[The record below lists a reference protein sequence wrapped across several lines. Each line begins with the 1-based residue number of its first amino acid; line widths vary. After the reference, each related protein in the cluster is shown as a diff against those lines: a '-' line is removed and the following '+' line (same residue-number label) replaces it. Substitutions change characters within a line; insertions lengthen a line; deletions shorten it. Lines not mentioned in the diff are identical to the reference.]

1 MPPTAEVQ
9 ARVRPL
15 ASSVRVAVVGEAL
28 FEDRRLERTLQVAR
42 LAGALLVFALGPLF
56 PSLAPAH
63 VLILGSAL
71 LAWTLINTR
80 LVEGARTAA
89 GYERVARFSFFV
101 DTAVVVYAIWVF
113 AADPQWTSWAVG
125 VLIIIGSAFRF
136 GRLGA
141 VASTTIITIA
151 YVVIVGW
158 RNAAYGY
165 DIQLQ
170 RVAFAVS
177 LYLMTALIMSGA
189 IRELLELRKQR
200 EYQLFHDLLTGLPNR
215 ALLIERLQ
223 QQLVRQPRTGE
234 SVAVLVMDLTD
245 FKAVNDSLG
254 HDVGDN
260 LLRQVGP
267 RLMAN
272 LRAADTVARLGG
284 DEFAILLPGT
294 DETGAARVGQKMLA
308 ALEQAFPLDGEMLD
322 IGASVGIA
330 VAPAHATQAEQLLSR
345 ADVAMYTAKGS
356 LAGLAV
362 FSAEQERDGA
372 GRLALMSDL
381 RRAVDEGEL
390 VLYYQ
395 PQIDLRTGA
404 ISSVE
409 ALVRWMHPKRGL
421 VGPDEFIPLAE
432 RTGLIK
438 RLTRTVLTEAIRQAR
453 AWELAGLRVPIA
465 VNLSMRNVHDPQLPQ
480 TIAQLLQRWDARP
493 DLLRLEITETV
504 LAADPERALQTMD
517 SLRAMGVHIALDDF
531 GIGYSSLAYLNRL
544 PLDQIKIDRSFVIGM
559 VNDEASATIVRAT
572 VELGHGLGYAVVA
585 EGVENTETRQRL
597 TALGCDAIQGFLI
610 SRPMP
615 ADQAAE
621 WIGRA
626 TVGTA
631 TPRPTEPVAG

>member
-1 MPPTAEVQ
+1 MEN
-9 ARVRPL
+9 
-15 ASSVRVAVVGEAL
+15 AL

-56 PSLAPAH
+56 PSLAPGH
-63 VLILGSAL
+63 VLILGAGL
-71 LAWTLINTR
+71 FAWTLINTR
-80 LVEGARTAA
+80 LVEGARTSAA
-89 GYERVARFSFFV
+89 YERVARFSFVV
-101 DTAVVVYAIWVF
+101 DTSVVVYAIWVF
-113 AADPQWTSWAVG
+113 AADPQWVAWVVG
-125 VLIIIGSAFRF
+125 VLIIIGSSFRF

-141 VASTTIITIA
+141 LSSAIILTVAYLA
-151 YVVIVGW
+151 IVGW
-158 RNAAYGY
+158 RQQTYGY
-165 DIQLQ
+165 NIELP

-200 EYQLFHDLLTGLPNR
+200 EYQIFHDLLTGLPNR

-223 QQLVRQPRTGE
+223 QQLLRQPRTGE
-234 SVAVLVMDLTD
+234 SVALVVMDLTD

-254 HDVGDN
+254 HDVGDD

-267 RLMAN
+267 RLTAS

-294 DETGAARVGQKMLA
+294 DETGAARVAQKMLA
-308 ALEQAFPLDGEMLD
+308 ALEQAFPLAGETLD
-322 IGASVGIA
+322 IGASVGVA
-330 VAPAHATQAEQLLSR
+330 VAPAHATQADQLLSR
-345 ADVAMYTAKGS
+345 ADVAMYAAKGS
-356 LAGLAV
+356 LTGLAV
-362 FSAEQERDGA
+362 FSAEHEREGA

-404 ISSVE
+404 IASVE

-453 AWELAGLRVPIA
+453 AWELAGLRVPVA
-465 VNLSMRNVHDPQLPQ
+465 VNLSMRNIHDPQLPQ

-493 DLLRLEITETV
+493 ELLRLEITETV
-504 LAADPERALQTMD
+504 LASDPQRALQTID
-517 SLRAMGVHIALDDF
+517 SLRGMGVHIALDDF

-544 PLDQIKIDRSFVIGM
+544 PLDDIKIDKSFVIGM
-559 VNDEASATIVRAT
+559 IDDESSATIVRAT
-572 VELGHGLGYAVVA
+572 VDLGHGLGYAVVA
-585 EGVENTETRQRL
+585 EGVENIETRQRL
-597 TALGCDAIQGFLI
+597 SALGCDAIQGFLI
-610 SRPMP
+610 ARPMP
-615 ADQAAE
+615 ADQTAE

-626 TVGTA
+626 GIA
-631 TPRPTEPVAG
+631 TIATIAD

>member
-1 MPPTAEVQ
+1 VEN
-9 ARVRPL
+9 
-15 ASSVRVAVVGEAL
+15 AL

-56 PSLAPAH
+56 PSLSPAH
-63 VLILGSAL
+63 VLVLGTAL

-80 LVEGARTAA
+80 LVEGSRTAA
-89 GYERVARFSFFV
+89 AYDRVARFSFVV
-101 DTAVVVYAIWVF
+101 DVSVVIYAIWVF
-113 AADPQWTSWAVG
+113 AADPQWIAWVVG

-141 VASTTIITIA
+141 LTSTIILTVA
-151 YVVIVGW
+151 YLVIVGW
-158 RNAAYGY
+158 RQATYGY
-165 DIQLQ
+165 NIEIQ

-189 IRELLELRKQR
+189 IRELLELRRQR

-215 ALLIERLQ
+215 SLLLERLQ
-223 QQLVRQPRTGE
+223 QQLLRQPRTGE
-234 SVAVLVMDLTD
+234 SVALLVMDLTD

-254 HDVGDN
+254 HAVGDD

-267 RLMAN
+267 RLAAS

-294 DETGAARVGQKMLA
+294 DETGAARVAQKMLA

-322 IGASVGIA
+322 IGASVGVA
-330 VAPAHATQAEQLLSR
+330 VAPVHATHAEQLLSR
-345 ADVAMYTAKGS
+345 ADVAMYAAKGS

-362 FSAEQERDGA
+362 FSSEHERDGA

-404 ISSVE
+404 ITSVE

-453 AWELAGLRVPIA
+453 AWELAGLRVPVA
-465 VNLSMRNVHDPQLPQ
+465 VNLSMRNIHDPQLPQ

-493 DLLRLEITETV
+493 ELLRLEMTETV
-504 LAADPERALQTMD
+504 LAADPERALQTME

-544 PLDQIKIDRSFVIGM
+544 PLDEIKIDRSFVLGM
-559 VNDEASATIVRAT
+559 LDDESSATIVRAT
-572 VELGHGLGYAVVA
+572 VELGHGLGYGVVA
-585 EGVENTETRQRL
+585 EGVENAETRQRL
-597 TALGCDAIQGFLI
+597 SALGCDFIQGYLVAK
-610 SRPMP
+610 PMP
-615 ADQAAE
+615 ADQTAE

-626 TVGTA
+626 TVPSLRTQPIVA
-631 TPRPTEPVAG
+631 TPAD

>member
-1 MPPTAEVQ
+1 MED
-9 ARVRPL
+9 
-15 ASSVRVAVVGEAL
+15 AL

-56 PSLAPAH
+56 PSLAPGH
-63 VLILGSAL
+63 VLVLGAAL
-71 LAWTLINTR
+71 LGWTLINTR
-80 LVEGARTAA
+80 LVESARTTA
-89 GYERVARFSFFV
+89 GYDRVARFSFVV
-101 DTAVVVYAIWVF
+101 DTSVVIYAIWVF
-113 AADPQWTSWAVG
+113 AADPQWIAWVVG

-141 VASTTIITIA
+141 LTSASILTVAFL
-151 YVVIVGW
+151 VIVGW
-158 RNAAYGY
+158 RHATYGY
-165 DIQLQ
+165 NVEIQ
-170 RVAFAVS
+170 RVALGVS

-215 ALLIERLQ
+215 ALLIERLH
-223 QQLVRQPRTGE
+223 QQLLRQPRTGE

-254 HDVGDN
+254 HDVGDD

-267 RLMAN
+267 RLAAS
-272 LRAADTVARLGG
+272 LRTADTVARLSG

-294 DETGAARVGQKMLA
+294 DETGAARVAQKMLA

-322 IGASVGIA
+322 IGASVGVA

-345 ADVAMYTAKGS
+345 ADVAMYVAKGS

-362 FSAEQERDGA
+362 FSSEHERDGA

-390 VLYYQ
+390 ILYYQ

-493 DLLRLEITETV
+493 ELLRLEITETV

-559 VNDEASATIVRAT
+559 TSDESNATIVRAT

-585 EGVENTETRQRL
+585 EGVENAETRERL
-597 TALGCDAIQGFLI
+597 AALGCDGIQGFLI
-610 SRPMP
+610 ARPMP
-615 ADQAAE
+615 ADQTAE

-626 TVGTA
+626 LMPSLGA
-631 TPRPTEPVAG
+631 RPAVAVLAD

>member
-1 MPPTAEVQ
+1 MED
-9 ARVRPL
+9 
-15 ASSVRVAVVGEAL
+15 AL

-56 PSLAPAH
+56 PSLAPGH
-63 VLILGSAL
+63 VLALGAGL

-80 LVEGARTAA
+80 LVEGARTASA
-89 GYERVARFSFFV
+89 YERVARFSFIV
-101 DTAVVVYAIWVF
+101 DASVVVYAIWVF
-113 AADPQWTSWAVG
+113 AADPQWIAWVVG
-125 VLIIIGSAFRF
+125 VLIIIGSSFRF

-141 VASTTIITIA
+141 LTSTVILTVA
-151 YVVIVGW
+151 YLVIVGW
-158 RNAAYGY
+158 RLQTYGY
-165 DIQLQ
+165 NIELQ

-223 QQLVRQPRTGE
+223 QQLLRQPRTGE
-234 SVAVLVMDLTD
+234 SVALLVMDLTD

-254 HDVGDN
+254 HNVGDE

-267 RLMAN
+267 RLAAS
-272 LRAADTVARLGG
+272 LRTADTVARLGG

-294 DETGAARVGQKMLA
+294 DETGAARVAQKMLA
-308 ALEQAFPLDGEMLD
+308 ALEQAFPLEGETLD
-322 IGASVGIA
+322 IGASVGVA
-330 VAPAHATQAEQLLSR
+330 VAPAHATLADQLLSR

-356 LAGLAV
+356 LTGVSV
-362 FSAEQERDGA
+362 FSAEHEKDGA

-390 VLYYQ
+390 MLYYQ

-404 ISSVE
+404 MTSVE

-421 VGPDEFIPLAE
+421 IGPDEFIPLAE

-438 RLTRTVLTEAIRQAR
+438 RLTRSVLTEAIRQAR

-465 VNLSMRNVHDPQLPQ
+465 VNLSMRNIHDPQLPQ

-493 DLLRLEITETV
+493 ELLRLEMTETV
-504 LAADPERALQTMD
+504 LAADPQRALQTMD

-544 PLDQIKIDRSFVIGM
+544 PLDEIKIDRSFVIGM
-559 VNDEASATIVRAT
+559 IDSESSATIVRAT
-572 VELGHGLGYAVVA
+572 VDLGHGLGYGVVA
-585 EGVENTETRQRL
+585 EGVENAETRQRL
-597 TALGCDAIQGFLI
+597 SALGCDAIQGFLVA
-610 SRPMP
+610 RPMP
-615 ADQAAE
+615 ADQTAE
-621 WIGRA
+621 WIGKAGLPTVA
-626 TVGTA
+626 TIA
-631 TPRPTEPVAG
+631 D

>member
-1 MPPTAEVQ
+1 MED
-9 ARVRPL
+9 
-15 ASSVRVAVVGEAL
+15 AL

-56 PSLAPAH
+56 PSLAPGH
-63 VLILGSAL
+63 VLVLGAVL

-80 LVEGARTAA
+80 LVEGTRTPA
-89 GYERVARFSFFV
+89 GYERVARFSFVV
-101 DTAVVVYAIWVF
+101 DTSVVIYAIWVF
-113 AADPQWTSWAVG
+113 AADPQWIAWVVG

-141 VASTTIITIA
+141 LSSATIMTVAFL
-151 YVVIVGW
+151 VIVGW
-158 RNAAYGY
+158 RQATYGY
-165 DIQLQ
+165 NIELQ

-215 ALLIERLQ
+215 ALLLERLQ
-223 QQLVRQPRTGE
+223 QQLLRQRRTGE
-234 SVAVLVMDLTD
+234 SVALLVMDLTD

-254 HDVGDN
+254 HAVGDD

-267 RLMAN
+267 RLAAS
-272 LRAADTVARLGG
+272 LRTADTVARLGG
-284 DEFAILLPGT
+284 DEFAVLLPGT
-294 DETGAARVGQKMLA
+294 DETGAARVAQKMLA
-308 ALEQAFPLDGEMLD
+308 ALEQAFPLEGETLD
-322 IGASVGIA
+322 IGASIGVA
-330 VAPAHATQAEQLLSR
+330 VAPVHATHAEQLLSR
-345 ADVAMYTAKGS
+345 ADVAMYAAKGS

-362 FSAEQERDGA
+362 FSSEYERDGA

-404 ISSVE
+404 ITSVE

-465 VNLSMRNVHDPQLPQ
+465 VNLSMRNIHDPQLPQ

-493 DLLRLEITETV
+493 DLLRLEMTETV
-504 LAADPERALQTMD
+504 LAADPERALQTME

-559 VNDEASATIVRAT
+559 VDDESSATIVRAT

-585 EGVENTETRQRL
+585 EGVENAETRQRL

-610 SRPMP
+610 ARPMP
-615 ADQAAE
+615 ADQTAE

-626 TVGTA
+626 TVMPLA
-631 TPRPTEPVAG
+631 AVPTVPTVTRVASVAD

>member
-1 MPPTAEVQ
+1 M
-9 ARVRPL
+9 
-15 ASSVRVAVVGEAL
+15 VAVENAL

-63 VLILGSAL
+63 VLVLGAAL

-89 GYERVARFSFFV
+89 GYERVARFSFVV
-101 DTAVVVYAIWVF
+101 DTSVVIYAIWVF
-113 AADPQWTSWAVG
+113 AADPQWTAWAVG

-141 VASTTIITIA
+141 LASMTTITLA
-151 YVVIVGW
+151 YLVIVGW
-158 RNAAYGY
+158 RQQTYGY
-165 DIQLQ
+165 NIELQ

-177 LYLMTALIMSGA
+177 LYLLTALIMSGA

-200 EYQLFHDLLTGLPNR
+200 EHQLFHDLLTGLPNR

-223 QQLVRQPRTGE
+223 QQLLRQPRTGE

-254 HDVGDN
+254 HAVGDD
-260 LLRQVGP
+260 LLKQIGP
-267 RLMAN
+267 RLAAS
-272 LRAADTVARLGG
+272 LRTADTIARLGG

-294 DETGAARVGQKMLA
+294 DETGAARVAQKMLA
-308 ALEQAFPLDGEMLD
+308 ALEQSFPLEGEALD
-322 IGASVGIA
+322 IGASVGVA
-330 VAPAHATQAEQLLSR
+330 VAPGHATQAEQLLSR
-345 ADVAMYTAKGS
+345 ADVAMYAAKGS

-362 FSAEQERDGA
+362 FSAEHERDGA

-395 PQIDLRTGA
+395 PQIDLRTGG
-404 ISSVE
+404 ITSVE

-465 VNLSMRNVHDPQLPQ
+465 VNLSMRNIHDPQLPQ

-493 DLLRLEITETV
+493 DLLRLEMTETV

-544 PLDQIKIDRSFVIGM
+544 PLDEIKIDRSFVIGM
-559 VNDEASATIVRAT
+559 IDDESSATIVRAT

-585 EGVENTETRQRL
+585 EGVENAETRQRL
-597 TALGCDAIQGFLI
+597 TALGCDAIQGFLVA
-610 SRPMP
+610 RPMP
-615 ADQAAE
+615 ADQTAE

-626 TVGTA
+626 TVPA
-631 TPRPTEPVAG
+631 VVAAGD

>member
-1 MPPTAEVQ
+1 M
-9 ARVRPL
+9 
-15 ASSVRVAVVGEAL
+15 AVVEDAL

-63 VLILGSAL
+63 VLVLGAAL

-80 LVEGARTAA
+80 LVEGARTPAA
-89 GYERVARFSFFV
+89 YERIARFSFVV
-101 DTAVVVYAIWVF
+101 DTSVVVYAMLVF
-113 AADPQWTSWAVG
+113 AADPQWIAWVVG
-125 VLIIIGSAFRF
+125 VLIIIGSSFRF

-141 VASTTIITIA
+141 LTST
-151 YVVIVGW
+151 VVITLAYLGIVGY
-158 RNAAYGY
+158 RQATYGY
-165 DIQLQ
+165 NIELQ

-177 LYLMTALIMSGA
+177 MYLLTALLMSGA

-200 EYQLFHDLLTGLPNR
+200 EYQLFHDILTGLPNR

-223 QQLVRQPRTGE
+223 QQLLRQPRTGE
-234 SVAVLVMDLTD
+234 SVALLVMDLTD

-254 HDVGDN
+254 HDVGDA

-267 RLMAN
+267 RLAAS
-272 LRAADTVARLGG
+272 LRAGDTVARLGG

-294 DETGAARVGQKMLA
+294 DETGAARVAQKLLA
-308 ALEQAFPLDGEMLD
+308 ALEQAFPLEGETLD
-322 IGASVGIA
+322 VGASIGVA
-330 VAPAHATQAEQLLSR
+330 VAPAHASQAEQLLSR
-345 ADVAMYTAKGS
+345 ADVAMYAAKGALS
-356 LAGLAV
+356 GLAV
-362 FSAEQERDGA
+362 FSAEHERDSSS
-372 GRLALMSDL
+372 RLALMSDL

-395 PQIDLRTGA
+395 PQVDLRTGA
-404 ISSVE
+404 VSSVE

-453 AWELAGLRVPIA
+453 AWELAGLRIPIA
-465 VNLSMRNVHDPQLPQ
+465 VNLSMRNIHDPQLPQ

-493 DLLRLEITETV
+493 DLLRLEMTETV

-544 PLDQIKIDRSFVIGM
+544 PLDEIKIDRSFVIGM
-559 VNDEASATIVRAT
+559 IDDESSATIVRAT

-585 EGVENTETRQRL
+585 EGVENAETRQRL
-597 TALGCDAIQGFLI
+597 SALGCDAIQGYLI
-610 SRPMP
+610 ARPMP
-615 ADQAAE
+615 ADQTAE

-626 TVGTA
+626 TVA
-631 TPRPTEPVAG
+631 TIPTPAG

>member
-1 MPPTAEVQ
+1 
-9 ARVRPL
+9 
-15 ASSVRVAVVGEAL
+15 VADAL

-56 PSLAPAH
+56 PSLAPGH
-63 VLILGSAL
+63 VLALGAGL

-80 LVEGARTAA
+80 LVEGARTAS
-89 GYERVARFSFFV
+89 GYERVARFSFIV
-101 DTAVVVYAIWVF
+101 DASVVVYAIWVF
-113 AADPQWTSWAVG
+113 AADPQWIAWSVG
-125 VLIIIGSAFRF
+125 VLIIIGSSFRF

-141 VASTTIITIA
+141 LASTVILTVA
-151 YVVIVGW
+151 YLVIVGW
-158 RNAAYGY
+158 RLQTYGY
-165 DIQLQ
+165 NIELQ

-189 IRELLELRKQR
+189 IRELLELRRQR

-223 QQLVRQPRTGE
+223 QQLLRQPRTGE
-234 SVAVLVMDLTD
+234 SVALLVMDLTD

-254 HDVGDN
+254 HNVGDE

-267 RLMAN
+267 RLAAS
-272 LRAADTVARLGG
+272 LRTADTVARLGG

-294 DETGAARVGQKMLA
+294 DETGAARVAQKMLA
-308 ALEQAFPLDGEMLD
+308 ALEQAFPLEGETLD
-322 IGASVGIA
+322 IGASVGVA
-330 VAPAHATQAEQLLSR
+330 VAPAHATQADQLLSR

-356 LAGLAV
+356 LTGLSV
-362 FSAEQERDGA
+362 FSAEHEKDGA

-390 VLYYQ
+390 MLYYQ

-404 ISSVE
+404 MTSVE

-438 RLTRTVLTEAIRQAR
+438 RLTRSVLTEAIRQAR

-465 VNLSMRNVHDPQLPQ
+465 VNLSMRNIHDPQLPQ

-493 DLLRLEITETV
+493 DLLRLEMTETV
-504 LAADPERALQTMD
+504 LAADPQRALQTMD

-544 PLDQIKIDRSFVIGM
+544 PLDEIKIDRSFVIGM
-559 VNDEASATIVRAT
+559 IDDESSATIVRAT
-572 VELGHGLGYAVVA
+572 VDLGHGLGYGVVA
-585 EGVENTETRQRL
+585 EGVENAETRQRL
-597 TALGCDAIQGFLI
+597 SALGCDAIQGFLVA
-610 SRPMP
+610 RPMP
-615 ADQAAE
+615 ADQTAE
-621 WIGRA
+621 WIGKAGLPTVA
-626 TVGTA
+626 TIA
-631 TPRPTEPVAG
+631 D

>member
-1 MPPTAEVQ
+1 VED
-9 ARVRPL
+9 
-15 ASSVRVAVVGEAL
+15 AL

-56 PSLAPAH
+56 PSLAPGH
-63 VLILGSAL
+63 VLALGAGL

-80 LVEGARTAA
+80 LVEGARTASA
-89 GYERVARFSFFV
+89 YERVARFSFIV
-101 DTAVVVYAIWVF
+101 DASVVVYAIWVF
-113 AADPQWTSWAVG
+113 AADPQWIAWSVG
-125 VLIIIGSAFRF
+125 VLIIIGSSFRF

-141 VASTTIITIA
+141 LASTVILTVA
-151 YVVIVGW
+151 YLVIVGW
-158 RNAAYGY
+158 RLQTYGY
-165 DIQLQ
+165 NIELQ

-215 ALLIERLQ
+215 ALLLERLQ

-234 SVAVLVMDLTD
+234 SVALLVMDLTD

-254 HDVGDN
+254 HNVGDE

-267 RLMAN
+267 RLAAS
-272 LRAADTVARLGG
+272 LRSADTVARLGG

-294 DETGAARVGQKMLA
+294 DETGAARVAQKMLS
-308 ALEQAFPLDGEMLD
+308 ALEQAFPLEGENLD
-322 IGASVGIA
+322 IGASVGVA
-330 VAPAHATQAEQLLSR
+330 VAPAHATQADQLLSR

-356 LAGLAV
+356 LTGLSV
-362 FSAEQERDGA
+362 FSAEHEKEGA

-404 ISSVE
+404 MTSVE

-438 RLTRTVLTEAIRQAR
+438 RLTRSVLTEAIRQAR

-465 VNLSMRNVHDPQLPQ
+465 VNLSMRNIHDPQLPQ

-493 DLLRLEITETV
+493 ELLRLEMTETV
-504 LAADPERALQTMD
+504 LAADPQRALQTMD

-544 PLDQIKIDRSFVIGM
+544 PLDEIKIDRSFVIGM
-559 VNDEASATIVRAT
+559 IDNESSATIVRAT
-572 VELGHGLGYAVVA
+572 VDLGHGLGYGVVA
-585 EGVENTETRQRL
+585 EGVENAETRQRL
-597 TALGCDAIQGFLI
+597 SALGCDAIQGFLVA
-610 SRPMP
+610 RPMP
-615 ADQAAE
+615 ADQTAE
-621 WIGRA
+621 WIGKAGLPTVA
-626 TVGTA
+626 TIA
-631 TPRPTEPVAG
+631 D

>member
-1 MPPTAEVQ
+1 MP
-9 ARVRPL
+9 
-15 ASSVRVAVVGEAL
+15 VVEDAL

-56 PSLAPAH
+56 PSIAPAH
-63 VLILGSAL
+63 VLILGAVL

-80 LVEGARTAA
+80 LMEGARTATA
-89 GYERVARFSFFV
+89 YDRIARVSFVV
-101 DTAVVVYAIWVF
+101 DCAIVVYAIWVF
-113 AADPQWTSWAVG
+113 AADPQWSAWVVG
-125 VLIIIGSAFRF
+125 VLIIIGSSFRF

-141 VASTTIITIA
+141 LTSTAVLTVSYLVIA
-151 YVVIVGW
+151 AW
-158 RNAAYGY
+158 RQMTYGY
-165 DIQLQ
+165 EIQAE
-170 RVAFAVS
+170 RIAFALS
-177 LYLMTALIMSGA
+177 IYLLSALLMSGA

-223 QQLVRQPRTGE
+223 QQLLRIPRTGE
-234 SVAVLVMDLTD
+234 SVALLVMDLTD

-254 HDVGDN
+254 HDVGDQ

-267 RLMAN
+267 RLAAN
-272 LRAADTVARLGG
+272 LRAADTIARLGG
-284 DEFAILLPGT
+284 DEFAVLLPGT
-294 DETGAARVGQKMLA
+294 DETGASRVAQKLLA
-308 ALEQAFPLDGEMLD
+308 GLEQAFPLEGEQLD

-330 VAPAHATQAEQLLSR
+330 VAPAHAQQADQLLSR
-345 ADVAMYTAKGS
+345 ADVAMYAAKGS
-356 LAGLAV
+356 LNGLAV

-372 GRLALMSDL
+372 GRLALMADL

-395 PQIDLRTGA
+395 PQLDLRTGA
-404 ISSVE
+404 VASVE

-453 AWELAGLRVPIA
+453 AWELAGLRMPIA
-465 VNLSMRNVHDPQLPQ
+465 VNLSMRNIHDPQLPQ

-493 DLLRLEITETV
+493 DLLRLEMTETV
-504 LAADPERALQTMD
+504 LAADPNRALQTMD

-544 PLDQIKIDRSFVIGM
+544 PLDEIKIDRSFVIGM
-559 VNDEASATIVRAT
+559 MDDESAATIVRAT

-585 EGVENTETRQRL
+585 EGVENAETRQKL
-597 TALGCDAIQGFLI
+597 TALGCDGIQGFLVA
-610 SRPMP
+610 RPMP
-615 ADQAAE
+615 ADQTAE

-626 TVGTA
+626 IVPPVPTA
-631 TPRPTEPVAG
+631 PNLPTVAG

>member
-1 MPPTAEVQ
+1 MED
-9 ARVRPL
+9 
-15 ASSVRVAVVGEAL
+15 AL

-56 PSLAPAH
+56 PSLAPSH
-63 VLILGSAL
+63 VLALGAGL
-71 LAWTLINTR
+71 LAWTLVNTR
-80 LVEGARTAA
+80 LVEAARTAA
-89 GYERVARFSFFV
+89 GYERVARFSFVV
-101 DTAVVVYAIWVF
+101 DSSVVVYAIWVF
-113 AADPQWTSWAVG
+113 AADPQWIAWVVG

-141 VASTTIITIA
+141 LASTVILTVA
-151 YVVIVGW
+151 YLVIVGW
-158 RNAAYGY
+158 RLQTYGY
-165 DIQLQ
+165 NIELQ

-223 QQLVRQPRTGE
+223 QQLLRQPRTGE
-234 SVAVLVMDLTD
+234 SVALLVMDLTD

-254 HDVGDN
+254 HNVGDE

-267 RLMAN
+267 RLTAS
-272 LRAADTVARLGG
+272 LRTADTVARLGG

-294 DETGAARVGQKMLA
+294 DETGAARVAQKMLA
-308 ALEQAFPLDGEMLD
+308 ALEQAFPLEGETLD
-322 IGASVGIA
+322 IGASVGVA
-330 VAPAHATQAEQLLSR
+330 VAPAHATQADQLLSR
-345 ADVAMYTAKGS
+345 ADVAMYSAKGS
-356 LAGLAV
+356 LTGLSV
-362 FSAEQERDGA
+362 FSAEHEKDGA

-390 VLYYQ
+390 MLYYQ

-404 ISSVE
+404 MTSVE

-465 VNLSMRNVHDPQLPQ
+465 VNLSMRNIHDPQLPQ

-493 DLLRLEITETV
+493 DLLRLEMTETV
-504 LAADPERALQTMD
+504 LAADPQRALQTMD

-544 PLDQIKIDRSFVIGM
+544 PLDEIKIDRSFVIGM
-559 VNDEASATIVRAT
+559 IDDQSSATIVRAT
-572 VELGHGLGYAVVA
+572 VELGHGLGYGVVA
-585 EGVENTETRQRL
+585 EGVENAETRQRL
-597 TALGCDAIQGFLI
+597 SALGCDAIQGFLVA
-610 SRPMP
+610 RPMP
-615 ADQAAE
+615 ADQTAE
-621 WIGRA
+621 WIGKAGLPTVA
-626 TVGTA
+626 TIA
-631 TPRPTEPVAG
+631 N

>member
-1 MPPTAEVQ
+1 VAAAEN
-9 ARVRPL
+9 
-15 ASSVRVAVVGEAL
+15 AL

-63 VLILGSAL
+63 VLVLGAVL

-80 LVEGARTAA
+80 LIEGARTAA
-89 GYERVARFSFFV
+89 AYDRVARVSFV
-101 DTAVVVYAIWVF
+101 IDTSVVIYAIWVF
-113 AADPQWTSWAVG
+113 AADPQWIAWVVG

-141 VASTTIITIA
+141 LTTTAILTVA
-151 YVVIVGW
+151 YLVIVGW
-158 RNAAYGY
+158 RQQTYGY
-165 DIQLQ
+165 NIELQ

-177 LYLMTALIMSGA
+177 LYLLTALIMSGA

-223 QQLVRQPRTGE
+223 QQLLRQTRTGE

-254 HDVGDN
+254 HAVGDE
-260 LLRQVGP
+260 LLKQVGP
-267 RLMAN
+267 RLSAS
-272 LRAADTVARLGG
+272 LRAADTIARLGG

-294 DETGAARVGQKMLA
+294 DETGAARVAQKMLA
-308 ALEQAFPLDGEMLD
+308 ALEQAFPLEGETLD
-322 IGASVGIA
+322 IGASVGVA

-345 ADVAMYTAKGS
+345 ADVAMYAAKGS
-356 LAGLAV
+356 LSGLAV
-362 FSAEQERDGA
+362 FSAEHERDGA

-395 PQIDLRTGA
+395 PQIDLRTGG
-404 ISSVE
+404 ITSVE

-465 VNLSMRNVHDPQLPQ
+465 VNLSMRNIHDPQLPQ

-493 DLLRLEITETV
+493 DLLRLEMTETV

-544 PLDQIKIDRSFVIGM
+544 PLDEIKIDRSFVIGM
-559 VNDEASATIVRAT
+559 MDDESSATIVRAT

-585 EGVENTETRQRL
+585 EGVENAETRQRL

-610 SRPMP
+610 ARPMP
-615 ADQAAE
+615 ADQTAE

-626 TVGTA
+626 TV
-631 TPRPTEPVAG
+631 PTVVTVAD

>member
-1 MPPTAEVQ
+1 VED
-9 ARVRPL
+9 
-15 ASSVRVAVVGEAL
+15 AL

-63 VLILGSAL
+63 VLILGAVL

-89 GYERVARFSFFV
+89 GYERVARLSFIV
-101 DTAVVVYAIWVF
+101 DTSVVIYAIWVF
-113 AADPQWTSWAVG
+113 AADPQWTAWTVG

-141 VASTTIITIA
+141 LSSTVILSLA
-151 YVVIVGW
+151 YLVIVGW
-158 RNAAYGY
+158 RQQTYGY
-165 DIQLQ
+165 NIELQ
-170 RVAFAVS
+170 RLAFAVS
-177 LYLMTALIMSGA
+177 LYLLTGLIMSGA

-215 ALLIERLQ
+215 ALLIERLH
-223 QQLVRQPRTGE
+223 QQLLRQPRTGE
-234 SVAVLVMDLTD
+234 SVALLVMDLTD

-254 HDVGDN
+254 HDVGDD

-267 RLMAN
+267 RLTAS
-272 LRAADTVARLGG
+272 LRTADTVARLGG

-294 DETGAARVGQKMLA
+294 DETGAARVAQKMLA
-308 ALEQAFPLDGEMLD
+308 ALEQAFPLEGETLD
-322 IGASVGIA
+322 IGATVGIA
-330 VAPAHATQAEQLLSR
+330 VAPAHGAQAEQLLSR
-345 ADVAMYTAKGS
+345 ADVAMYAAKGS

-362 FSAEQERDGA
+362 FSAEHERDSS

-395 PQIDLRTGA
+395 PQLDLRTGTVT
-404 ISSVE
+404 SVE

-453 AWELAGLRVPIA
+453 AWELAGLRMPVA
-465 VNLSMRNVHDPQLPQ
+465 VNLSMRNIHDPQLPQ

-493 DLLRLEITETV
+493 ELLRLEMTETV
-504 LAADPERALQTMD
+504 LAADPQRALQTMD

-544 PLDQIKIDRSFVIGM
+544 PLDEIKIDRSFVLGM
-559 VNDEASATIVRAT
+559 IDDESSATIVRAT

-585 EGVENTETRQRL
+585 EGVENAETRQRL
-597 TALGCDAIQGFLI
+597 SALGCDAIQGFLVA
-610 SRPMP
+610 RPMP
-615 ADQAAE
+615 ADQTAE
-621 WIGRA
+621 WIGRSVV
-626 TVGTA
+626 TTI
-631 TPRPTEPVAG
+631 AG

>member
-1 MPPTAEVQ
+1 M
-9 ARVRPL
+9 
-15 ASSVRVAVVGEAL
+15 GDAL

-63 VLILGSAL
+63 VLVLGTAL
-71 LAWTLINTR
+71 LAWTLINAR

-89 GYERVARFSFFV
+89 RYERVARYSFVV
-101 DTAVVVYAIWVF
+101 DTSVVIYAIWVF
-113 AADPQWTSWAVG
+113 AADPQWTAWAVG

-136 GRLGA
+136 GRIGA
-141 VASTTIITIA
+141 LASTVSITAA
-151 YVVIVGW
+151 YLVIVGW
-158 RNAAYGY
+158 RQVTYGY

-170 RVAFAVS
+170 RVAFVVS
-177 LYLMTALIMSGA
+177 LYLLTALIMSGA

-254 HDVGDN
+254 HDVGDD

-267 RLMAN
+267 RLAAS

-294 DETGAARVGQKMLA
+294 DVTGASRVAQKMLA
-308 ALEQAFPLDGEMLD
+308 ALEQAFPLDGETLD
-322 IGASVGIA
+322 IGATVGIA

-345 ADVAMYTAKGS
+345 ADVAMYAAKGS

-362 FSAEQERDGA
+362 FSAEHERDGA

-453 AWELAGLRVPIA
+453 AWELAGLRVPVA

-559 VNDEASATIVRAT
+559 VDDEASATIVRAT

-585 EGVENTETRQRL
+585 EGVENAETRQRL
-597 TALGCDAIQGFLI
+597 AALGCDAIQGFLI
-610 SRPMP
+610 ARPMP
-615 ADQAAE
+615 ADQTAE
-621 WIGRA
+621 WIGRTGLAGSRPVA
-626 TVGTA
+626 TVA
-631 TPRPTEPVAG
+631 Q

>member
-1 MPPTAEVQ
+1 
-9 ARVRPL
+9 
-15 ASSVRVAVVGEAL
+15 VAVVEDAL

-63 VLILGSAL
+63 VLILGAAL

-80 LVEGARTAA
+80 LVEGARTAV
-89 GYERVARFSFFV
+89 GYQRVARVSFVV
-101 DTAVVVYAIWVF
+101 DTSVVIYAIWVF
-113 AADPQWTSWAVG
+113 AADPQWSAWVVG

-141 VASTTIITIA
+141 VTSTVILIVA
-151 YVVIVGW
+151 YLVIVGW
-158 RNAAYGY
+158 RQATYGY
-165 DIQLQ
+165 DIELQ

-177 LYLMTALIMSGA
+177 IYLMTALLMSGA

-223 QQLVRQPRTGE
+223 QQLLRQPRTGE
-234 SVAVLVMDLTD
+234 SVALLVMDLTD

-254 HDVGDN
+254 HAVGDD
-260 LLRQVGP
+260 LLKQIGP
-267 RLMAN
+267 RLAAS

-284 DEFAILLPGT
+284 DEFAVLLPGT
-294 DETGAARVGQKMLA
+294 DETGAARVAQKMLA
-308 ALEQAFPLDGEMLD
+308 ALEQSFPLEGEALD
-322 IGASVGIA
+322 IGASVGVA

-345 ADVAMYTAKGS
+345 ADVAMYAAKGS

-362 FSAEQERDGA
+362 FSAEHERDGA

-404 ISSVE
+404 LASVE

-453 AWELAGLRVPIA
+453 AWELAGLRVPVA
-465 VNLSMRNVHDPQLPQ
+465 VNLSMRNIHDPQLPQ

-493 DLLRLEITETV
+493 ELLRLEMTETV
-504 LAADPERALQTMD
+504 LAADPDRALQTMD

-544 PLDQIKIDRSFVIGM
+544 PLDEIKIDRSFVIGM
-559 VNDEASATIVRAT
+559 IDDEASATIVRAT

-585 EGVENTETRQRL
+585 EGVENAETRQRL
-597 TALGCDAIQGFLI
+597 TALGCDAIQGFFVA
-610 SRPMP
+610 RPMP
-615 ADQAAE
+615 ADQTAE

-626 TVGTA
+626 NVAAAG
-631 TPRPTEPVAG
+631 RPVATVIS

>member
-1 MPPTAEVQ
+1 M
-9 ARVRPL
+9 
-15 ASSVRVAVVGEAL
+15 
-28 FEDRRLERTLQVAR
+28 AR

-63 VLILGSAL
+63 VLVLGSGL

-80 LVEGARTAA
+80 LIEGARTAA
-89 GYERVARFSFFV
+89 GYERVARFSFLV
-101 DTAVVVYAIWVF
+101 DASVVVYAIWIF
-113 AADPQWTSWAVG
+113 AADPQWNAWVVG

-141 VASTTIITIA
+141 VAATSIITVA
-151 YVVIVGW
+151 YLVIVGW
-158 RNAAYGY
+158 RQATYGY

-170 RVAFAVS
+170 RVAFSVS
-177 LYLMTALIMSGA
+177 IYLLTALIMSGA

-223 QQLVRQPRTGE
+223 QLLLRQPRTGE
-234 SVAVLVMDLTD
+234 PVALLVMDLTD

-260 LLRQVGP
+260 LLKQVGP
-267 RLMAN
+267 RLTAS

-294 DETGAARVGQKMLA
+294 DETGAARVAQKMLA
-308 ALEQAFPLDGEMLD
+308 ALEQAFPLEGETLD
-322 IGASVGIA
+322 IGASVGVA

-345 ADVAMYTAKGS
+345 ADVAMYAAKGS

-362 FSAEQERDGA
+362 FSAEHERDGA
-372 GRLALMSDL
+372 GRLAMMSDL

-395 PQIDLRTGA
+395 PQLDLRSGA
-404 ISSVE
+404 ITSVE
-409 ALVRWMHPKRGL
+409 ALARWMHPKRGL
-421 VGPDEFIPLAE
+421 VGPSEFIPLAE

-453 AWELAGLRVPIA
+453 AWELAGLRMPVA
-465 VNLSMRNVHDPQLPQ
+465 VNLSMRNIHDPQLPQ

-493 DLLRLEITETV
+493 DLLRLEMTETV

-531 GIGYSSLAYLNRL
+531 GTGYSSLAYLNRL
-544 PLDQIKIDRSFVIGM
+544 PLDEIKIDRSFVVGM
-559 VNDEASATIVRAT
+559 VDDESSATIVRAT

-585 EGVENTETRQRL
+585 EGVENSETRQRL
-597 TALGCDAIQGFLI
+597 TALGCDAIQGFLVAH
-610 SRPMP
+610 PMP

-626 TVGTA
+626 VNAHVVTSA
-631 TPRPTEPVAG
+631 D

>member
-1 MPPTAEVQ
+1 
-9 ARVRPL
+9 
-15 ASSVRVAVVGEAL
+15 VAVVEDAL

-56 PSLAPAH
+56 PSLAPGH
-63 VLILGSAL
+63 VLALGAGL

-80 LVEGARTAA
+80 LVESARTASA
-89 GYERVARFSFFV
+89 YERVARFSFIV
-101 DTAVVVYAIWVF
+101 DASVVVYAIWVF
-113 AADPQWTSWAVG
+113 AADPQWIAWSVG
-125 VLIIIGSAFRF
+125 VLIIIGSSFRF

-141 VASTTIITIA
+141 LASTIILTVA
-151 YVVIVGW
+151 YLVIVGW
-158 RNAAYGY
+158 RLQTYGY
-165 DIQLQ
+165 NIELQ

-215 ALLIERLQ
+215 ALLLERLQ
-223 QQLVRQPRTGE
+223 QQLLRQPRTGE
-234 SVAVLVMDLTD
+234 SVALLVMDLTD

-254 HDVGDN
+254 HNVGDE

-267 RLMAN
+267 RLAAS
-272 LRAADTVARLGG
+272 LRTADTVARLGG

-294 DETGAARVGQKMLA
+294 DETGAARVAQKMLA
-308 ALEQAFPLDGEMLD
+308 ALEQAFPLEGENLD
-322 IGASVGIA
+322 VGASVGVA
-330 VAPAHATQAEQLLSR
+330 VAPVHATQADQLLSR

-356 LAGLAV
+356 LTGLSV
-362 FSAEQERDGA
+362 FSVEHEKEGA

-404 ISSVE
+404 MTSVE

-438 RLTRTVLTEAIRQAR
+438 RLTRSVLAEAIRQAR

-465 VNLSMRNVHDPQLPQ
+465 VNLSMRNIHDPQLPQ

-493 DLLRLEITETV
+493 ELLRLEMTETV
-504 LAADPERALQTMD
+504 LAADPQRALQTMD

-544 PLDQIKIDRSFVIGM
+544 PLDEIKIDRSFVIGM
-559 VNDEASATIVRAT
+559 IDNESSATIVRAT
-572 VELGHGLGYAVVA
+572 VDLGHGLGYAVVA
-585 EGVENTETRQRL
+585 EGVENAETRQRL
-597 TALGCDAIQGFLI
+597 SALGCDAIQGFLVA
-610 SRPMP
+610 RPMP
-615 ADQAAE
+615 ADQTAE
-621 WIGRA
+621 WIGKAGLPTLA
-626 TVGTA
+626 TIA
-631 TPRPTEPVAG
+631 D

>member
-1 MPPTAEVQ
+1 MED
-9 ARVRPL
+9 
-15 ASSVRVAVVGEAL
+15 AL

-63 VLILGSAL
+63 VLVLGTAL

-80 LVEGARTAA
+80 LVESSRTAVA
-89 GYERVARFSFFV
+89 YERVSRFSFAV
-101 DTAVVVYAIWVF
+101 DVSVVIYAIWVF
-113 AADPQWTSWAVG
+113 AADPQWVAWVVG

-141 VASTTIITIA
+141 LTSTIILTVA
-151 YVVIVGW
+151 YLVIVAW
-158 RNAAYGY
+158 RQATYGY
-165 DIQLQ
+165 NIEVQ

-223 QQLVRQPRTGE
+223 QQLLRQPRTAE
-234 SVAVLVMDLTD
+234 SVALLVMDLTD

-254 HDVGDN
+254 HAVGDD

-267 RLMAN
+267 RLAAS
-272 LRAADTVARLGG
+272 LRAADTIARLGG

-294 DETGAARVGQKMLA
+294 DETGAARVAQKVLA
-308 ALEQAFPLDGEMLD
+308 ALEQAFPLEGEMLD
-322 IGASVGIA
+322 IGASVGVA
-330 VAPAHATQAEQLLSR
+330 VAPVHATQAEQLLSR
-345 ADVAMYTAKGS
+345 ADVAMYAAKGS

-362 FSAEQERDGA
+362 FSSEHERDGA

-404 ISSVE
+404 ITSVE

-453 AWELAGLRVPIA
+453 AWELAGLRVPVA
-465 VNLSMRNVHDPQLPQ
+465 VNLSMRNIHDPQLPQ

-493 DLLRLEITETV
+493 ELLRLEMTETV
-504 LAADPERALQTMD
+504 LAADPERALQTME

-544 PLDQIKIDRSFVIGM
+544 PLDEIKIDRSFVLGM
-559 VNDEASATIVRAT
+559 LDDESSATIVRAT
-572 VELGHGLGYAVVA
+572 VDLGHGLGYGVVA
-585 EGVENTETRQRL
+585 EGVENAETRQRL
-597 TALGCDAIQGFLI
+597 SALGCDFIQGFFVA
-610 SRPMP
+610 RPMP
-615 ADQAAE
+615 ADQTAE

-626 TVGTA
+626 TVA
-631 TPRPTEPVAG
+631 TGAARGIVATHAD

>member
-1 MPPTAEVQ
+1 MED
-9 ARVRPL
+9 
-15 ASSVRVAVVGEAL
+15 AL

-56 PSLAPAH
+56 PSLAPGH
-63 VLILGSAL
+63 VLVLGTAL

-80 LVEGARTAA
+80 FVEGARTTA
-89 GYERVARFSFFV
+89 GYDRVARFSFVV
-101 DTAVVVYAIWVF
+101 DTSVVIYAIWVF
-113 AADPQWTSWAVG
+113 AADPQWIAWAVG

-141 VASTTIITIA
+141 LTSTIIITAA
-151 YVVIVGW
+151 YLAIVGW
-158 RNAAYGY
+158 RQATYGY
-165 DIQLQ
+165 VIELQ

-177 LYLMTALIMSGA
+177 LYLMTALIMAGA

-215 ALLIERLQ
+215 ALLVERLQ
-223 QQLVRQPRTGE
+223 QQLLRQPRTGE
-234 SVAVLVMDLTD
+234 SVALLVMDLTD

-254 HDVGDN
+254 HDVGDD

-267 RLMAN
+267 RLSAS
-272 LRAADTVARLGG
+272 LRTADTVARLGG

-294 DETGAARVGQKMLA
+294 DETGAARVAQKMLA
-308 ALEQAFPLDGEMLD
+308 ALEQAFPLDGETLD
-322 IGASVGIA
+322 IGASVGVA
-330 VAPAHATQAEQLLSR
+330 VAPVHATQAEQLLSR
-345 ADVAMYTAKGS
+345 ADVAMYAAKGS

-362 FSAEQERDGA
+362 FSSEHERDGA

-404 ISSVE
+404 LSSVE

-421 VGPDEFIPLAE
+421 VGPAEFIPLAE

-453 AWELAGLRVPIA
+453 AWELAGLRVPVA
-465 VNLSMRNVHDPQLPQ
+465 VNLSMRNVHDPQIPQ

-493 DLLRLEITETV
+493 ELLRLEITETV

-559 VNDEASATIVRAT
+559 TTDESSATIVRAT

-585 EGVENTETRQRL
+585 EGVENAETRERL

-610 SRPMP
+610 ARPMP
-615 ADQAAE
+615 ADQTAE

-626 TVGTA
+626 GASTLTSLTTVAAIGD
-631 TPRPTEPVAG
+631 

>member
-1 MPPTAEVQ
+1 VED
-9 ARVRPL
+9 
-15 ASSVRVAVVGEAL
+15 AL

-63 VLILGSAL
+63 VLVLGAGL
-71 LAWTLINTR
+71 LTWTLINTR

-89 GYERVARFSFFV
+89 GYERVARLSFVV
-101 DTAVVVYAIWVF
+101 DTAVVIYAIWVF
-113 AADPQWTSWAVG
+113 AADPQWIAWMVG
-125 VLIIIGSAFRF
+125 VLIIIGSSFRF

-141 VASTTIITIA
+141 LSSTVILTIA
-151 YVVIVGW
+151 YLVIVGW
-158 RNAAYGY
+158 RQQTYGY
-165 DIQLQ
+165 NIELQ

-177 LYLMTALIMSGA
+177 LYLLTALIMSGA

-223 QQLVRQPRTGE
+223 QQLLRQPRTGE
-234 SVAVLVMDLTD
+234 STALLVMDLTD

-254 HDVGDN
+254 HDVGDD

-267 RLMAN
+267 RLTAS
-272 LRAADTVARLGG
+272 LRTADTVARLGG

-294 DETGAARVGQKMLA
+294 DETGAARVAQKMLA
-308 ALEQAFPLDGEMLD
+308 ALEQAFPLEGETLD
-322 IGASVGIA
+322 IGASIGVA
-330 VAPAHATQAEQLLSR
+330 VAPAHGTQAEQLLSR
-345 ADVAMYTAKGS
+345 ADVAMYAAKGS

-362 FSAEQERDGA
+362 FSAEHERDSS

-395 PQIDLRTGA
+395 PQLDLRTGTVT
-404 ISSVE
+404 SVE

-453 AWELAGLRVPIA
+453 AWELAGLRMPVA
-465 VNLSMRNVHDPQLPQ
+465 VNLSMRNIHDPQLPQ

-493 DLLRLEITETV
+493 DLLRLEMTETV
-504 LAADPERALQTMD
+504 LAADPQRALQTMD

-544 PLDQIKIDRSFVIGM
+544 PLDEIKIDRSFVIGM
-559 VNDEASATIVRAT
+559 IDDESSATIVRAT

-585 EGVENTETRQRL
+585 EGVENAETRQRL
-597 TALGCDAIQGFLI
+597 SALGCDAIQGFLVA
-610 SRPMP
+610 RPMP
-615 ADQAAE
+615 ADQTAE

-626 TVGTA
+626 IVTTA
-631 TPRPTEPVAG
+631 AVPSVIVPTAAG

>member
-1 MPPTAEVQ
+1 
-9 ARVRPL
+9 
-15 ASSVRVAVVGEAL
+15 VAVVEDAL

-56 PSLAPAH
+56 PSLAPGH
-63 VLILGSAL
+63 VLALGAGL

-80 LVEGARTAA
+80 LVEGARTAS
-89 GYERVARFSFFV
+89 GYERVARFSFIV
-101 DTAVVVYAIWVF
+101 DTSVVVYAIWVF
-113 AADPQWTSWAVG
+113 AADPQWIAWVVG

-141 VASTTIITIA
+141 LITTVILIVAYLA
-151 YVVIVGW
+151 IVGW
-158 RNAAYGY
+158 RLQTYGY
-165 DIQLQ
+165 NIELQ

-215 ALLIERLQ
+215 ALLLERLQ
-223 QQLVRQPRTGE
+223 QQLLRQPRTGE
-234 SVAVLVMDLTD
+234 SVALLVMDLTD

-254 HDVGDN
+254 HNVGDE

-267 RLMAN
+267 RLTAS
-272 LRAADTVARLGG
+272 LRTADTVARLGG

-294 DETGAARVGQKMLA
+294 DETGAARVAQKMLA
-308 ALEQAFPLDGEMLD
+308 ALEQAFPLEGETLD
-322 IGASVGIA
+322 IGASVGVA
-330 VAPAHATQAEQLLSR
+330 VAPVHATQADQLLSR

-356 LAGLAV
+356 LTGLSV
-362 FSAEQERDGA
+362 FSAEHEKDGA

-390 VLYYQ
+390 ILYYQ

-404 ISSVE
+404 MTSVE

-438 RLTRTVLTEAIRQAR
+438 RLTRSVLTEAIRQAR

-465 VNLSMRNVHDPQLPQ
+465 VNLSMRNIHDPQLPQ

-493 DLLRLEITETV
+493 DLLRLEMTETV
-504 LAADPERALQTMD
+504 LAADPQRALQTMD

-544 PLDQIKIDRSFVIGM
+544 PLDEIKIDRSFVIGM
-559 VNDEASATIVRAT
+559 IDDESSATIVRAT
-572 VELGHGLGYAVVA
+572 VDLGHGLGYGVVA
-585 EGVENTETRQRL
+585 EGVENAETRQRL
-597 TALGCDAIQGFLI
+597 SALGCDAIQGFLVA
-610 SRPMP
+610 RPMP
-615 ADQAAE
+615 ADQTAE
-621 WIGRA
+621 WIGKAGLPTVA
-626 TVGTA
+626 TIA
-631 TPRPTEPVAG
+631 D

>member
-1 MPPTAEVQ
+1 VED
-9 ARVRPL
+9 
-15 ASSVRVAVVGEAL
+15 AL

-63 VLILGSAL
+63 VLVLGAAL

-80 LVEGARTAA
+80 LVEGARTPAA
-89 GYERVARFSFFV
+89 YERIARFSFVV
-101 DTAVVVYAIWVF
+101 DTSVVVYAMWVF
-113 AADPQWTSWAVG
+113 AADPQWIAWVVG
-125 VLIIIGSAFRF
+125 VLIIIGSSFRF

-141 VASTTIITIA
+141 LTSTVVITLA
-151 YVVIVGW
+151 YLVIVGY
-158 RNAAYGY
+158 RQATYGY
-165 DIQLQ
+165 NIELQ

-177 LYLMTALIMSGA
+177 MYLLTALLMSGA

-200 EYQLFHDLLTGLPNR
+200 EYQLFHDILTGLPNR

-223 QQLVRQPRTGE
+223 QQLLRQPRTGE
-234 SVAVLVMDLTD
+234 SVALLVMDLTD

-254 HDVGDN
+254 HDVGDA

-267 RLMAN
+267 RLAAS
-272 LRAADTVARLGG
+272 LRAGDTVARLGG

-294 DETGAARVGQKMLA
+294 DETGAARVAQKLLA
-308 ALEQAFPLDGEMLD
+308 ALEQAFPLEGETLD
-322 IGASVGIA
+322 VGASIGVA
-330 VAPAHATQAEQLLSR
+330 VAPAHASQAEQLLSR
-345 ADVAMYTAKGS
+345 ADVAMYAAKGS
-356 LAGLAV
+356 LSGLAV
-362 FSAEQERDGA
+362 FSAEHERDSSS
-372 GRLALMSDL
+372 RLALMSDL

-395 PQIDLRTGA
+395 PQVDLRTGA
-404 ISSVE
+404 VSSVE

-453 AWELAGLRVPIA
+453 AWELAGLRIPIA
-465 VNLSMRNVHDPQLPQ
+465 VNLSMRNIHDPQLPQ

-493 DLLRLEITETV
+493 DLLRLEMTETV

-544 PLDQIKIDRSFVIGM
+544 PLDEIKIDRSFVIGM
-559 VNDEASATIVRAT
+559 IDDESSATIVRAT

-585 EGVENTETRQRL
+585 EGVENAETRQRL
-597 TALGCDAIQGFLI
+597 SALGCDAIQGYLI
-610 SRPMP
+610 ARPMP
-615 ADQAAE
+615 ADQTAE

-626 TVGTA
+626 TVA
-631 TPRPTEPVAG
+631 TIPTPAG

>member
-1 MPPTAEVQ
+1 MEN
-9 ARVRPL
+9 
-15 ASSVRVAVVGEAL
+15 AL

-63 VLILGSAL
+63 VLVLGAAL

-89 GYERVARFSFFV
+89 GYERVARFSFVV
-101 DTAVVVYAIWVF
+101 DTSVVIYAIWVF
-113 AADPQWTSWAVG
+113 AADPQWTAWAVG

-141 VASTTIITIA
+141 LASMTTITLA
-151 YVVIVGW
+151 YLVIVGW
-158 RNAAYGY
+158 RQQTYGY
-165 DIQLQ
+165 NIELQ

-177 LYLMTALIMSGA
+177 LYLLTALIMSGA

-223 QQLVRQPRTGE
+223 QQLLRQPRTGE

-254 HDVGDN
+254 HAVGDD
-260 LLRQVGP
+260 LLKQIGP
-267 RLMAN
+267 RLAAS
-272 LRAADTVARLGG
+272 LRTADTIARLGG

-294 DETGAARVGQKMLA
+294 DETGAARVAQKMLA
-308 ALEQAFPLDGEMLD
+308 ALEQSFPLEGEALD
-322 IGASVGIA
+322 IGASVGVA
-330 VAPAHATQAEQLLSR
+330 VAPGHATQAEQLLSR
-345 ADVAMYTAKGS
+345 ADVAMYAAKGS

-362 FSAEQERDGA
+362 FSAEHERDGA

-395 PQIDLRTGA
+395 PQIDLRTGG
-404 ISSVE
+404 ITSVE

-465 VNLSMRNVHDPQLPQ
+465 VNLSMRNIHDPQLPQ

-493 DLLRLEITETV
+493 DLLRLEMPETV

-544 PLDQIKIDRSFVIGM
+544 PLDEIKIDRSFVIGM
-559 VNDEASATIVRAT
+559 IDDESSATIVRAT

-585 EGVENTETRQRL
+585 EGVENAETRQRL
-597 TALGCDAIQGFLI
+597 TALGCDAIQGFLVA
-610 SRPMP
+610 RPMP
-615 ADQAAE
+615 ADQTAE

-626 TVGTA
+626 TVPA
-631 TPRPTEPVAG
+631 VVAAGD

>member
-1 MPPTAEVQ
+1 MED
-9 ARVRPL
+9 
-15 ASSVRVAVVGEAL
+15 AL

-56 PSLAPAH
+56 PSLAPGH
-63 VLILGSAL
+63 VLALGAGL

-80 LVEGARTAA
+80 LVEGARTAS
-89 GYERVARFSFFV
+89 GYERVARFSFIV
-101 DTAVVVYAIWVF
+101 DSSVVVYAIWVF
-113 AADPQWTSWAVG
+113 AADPQWIAWVVG

-141 VASTTIITIA
+141 LASTVILIIA
-151 YVVIVGW
+151 YLVIVGW
-158 RNAAYGY
+158 RLQTYGY
-165 DIQLQ
+165 NIELQ

-223 QQLVRQPRTGE
+223 QQLLRQPRTGE
-234 SVAVLVMDLTD
+234 SVALLVMDLTD

-254 HDVGDN
+254 HNVGDE

-267 RLMAN
+267 RLAAS
-272 LRAADTVARLGG
+272 LRSADTVARLGG

-294 DETGAARVGQKMLA
+294 DETGAARVAQKMLS
-308 ALEQAFPLDGEMLD
+308 ALEQAFPLEGETLD
-322 IGASVGIA
+322 IGASVGVA
-330 VAPAHATQAEQLLSR
+330 VAPAHATQADQLLSR
-345 ADVAMYTAKGS
+345 ADVAMYTAKGT
-356 LAGLAV
+356 LTGLSV
-362 FSAEQERDGA
+362 FSAEHEKDGV

-404 ISSVE
+404 MTSVE

-438 RLTRTVLTEAIRQAR
+438 RLTRSVLTEAIRQAR

-465 VNLSMRNVHDPQLPQ
+465 VNLSMRNIHDPQLPQ

-493 DLLRLEITETV
+493 DLLRLEMTETV
-504 LAADPERALQTMD
+504 LAADPQRALQTMD

-544 PLDQIKIDRSFVIGM
+544 PLDEIKIDRSFVIGM
-559 VNDEASATIVRAT
+559 IDDESSATIVRAT
-572 VELGHGLGYAVVA
+572 VDLGHGLGYGVVA

-597 TALGCDAIQGFLI
+597 SALGCDAIQGFLVA
-610 SRPMP
+610 RPMP
-615 ADQAAE
+615 ADQTAE
-621 WIGRA
+621 WIGKA
-626 TVGTA
+626 G
-631 TPRPTEPVAG
+631 RPTVATIAD

>member
-1 MPPTAEVQ
+1 VED
-9 ARVRPL
+9 
-15 ASSVRVAVVGEAL
+15 AL

-56 PSLAPAH
+56 PSLAPGH
-63 VLILGSAL
+63 VLALGAGL

-80 LVEGARTAA
+80 LVEGARTTSA
-89 GYERVARFSFFV
+89 YERVARFSFIV
-101 DTAVVVYAIWVF
+101 DSSVVVYAIWVF
-113 AADPQWTSWAVG
+113 AADPQWIAWVVG

-141 VASTTIITIA
+141 LASTVILTVA
-151 YVVIVGW
+151 YLVIVGW
-158 RNAAYGY
+158 RLQTYGY
-165 DIQLQ
+165 NIELQ
-170 RVAFAVS
+170 RVAFAIS

-223 QQLVRQPRTGE
+223 QQLLRQPRTGE
-234 SVAVLVMDLTD
+234 SVALLVMDLTD

-254 HDVGDN
+254 HNVGDE

-267 RLMAN
+267 RLAAS
-272 LRAADTVARLGG
+272 LRTADTVARLGG

-294 DETGAARVGQKMLA
+294 DETGAARVAQKMLA
-308 ALEQAFPLDGEMLD
+308 ALEQAFPLEGETLD
-322 IGASVGIA
+322 IGASIGVA
-330 VAPAHATQAEQLLSR
+330 VAPAHATQADQLLSR

-356 LAGLAV
+356 LTGLSV
-362 FSAEQERDGA
+362 FSAEHEKDGA

-390 VLYYQ
+390 ILYYQ
-395 PQIDLRTGA
+395 PQIDLRTG
-404 ISSVE
+404 SMTSVE

-438 RLTRTVLTEAIRQAR
+438 RLTRSVLTEAIRQAR

-465 VNLSMRNVHDPQLPQ
+465 VNLSMRNIHDPQLPQ

-493 DLLRLEITETV
+493 DLLRLEMTETV
-504 LAADPERALQTMD
+504 LAADPQRALQTMD

-544 PLDQIKIDRSFVIGM
+544 PLDEIKIDKSFVIGM
-559 VNDEASATIVRAT
+559 IDDESSATIVRAT
-572 VELGHGLGYAVVA
+572 VDLGHGLGYGVVA
-585 EGVENTETRQRL
+585 EGVENAETRQRL
-597 TALGCDAIQGFLI
+597 TALGCDAIQGYLVA
-610 SRPMP
+610 RPMP
-615 ADQAAE
+615 ADQTAE
-621 WIGRA
+621 WIGKAGLPTVA
-626 TVGTA
+626 TIA
-631 TPRPTEPVAG
+631 D

>member
-1 MPPTAEVQ
+1 MHPIAEVQ
-9 ARVRPL
+9 RRVRAL
-15 ASSVRVAVVGEAL
+15 ASRSGVAVVEDAL

-63 VLILGSAL
+63 VLVLGAGL

-89 GYERVARFSFFV
+89 GYERIARLSFGI
-101 DTAVVVYAIWVF
+101 DSALVVYAIWVF
-113 AADPQWTSWAVG
+113 AADPQWIAWVVG
-125 VLIIIGSAFRF
+125 VLIIIGSSFRF

-141 VASTTIITIA
+141 LSSTVILTVA
-151 YVVIVGW
+151 YLVIVGW
-158 RNAAYGY
+158 RQQTYGY
-165 DIQLQ
+165 DIELQ
-170 RVAFAVS
+170 RVAFALSV
-177 LYLMTALIMSGA
+177 YLLTALIMSGA

-223 QQLVRQPRTGE
+223 QQLLRQPRTGE
-234 SVAVLVMDLTD
+234 AVALLVMDLTD

-254 HDVGDN
+254 HDVGDQ

-267 RLMAN
+267 RLTAS
-272 LRAADTVARLGG
+272 LRTADTVARLGG

-294 DETGAARVGQKMLA
+294 DETGAARVAQKMLA
-308 ALEQAFPLDGEMLD
+308 ALEQAFPLEGEALD
-322 IGASVGIA
+322 IGASVGVA
-330 VAPAHATQAEQLLSR
+330 VAPAHATTAEQLLSR
-345 ADVAMYTAKGS
+345 ADVAMYAAKGS

-362 FSAEQERDGA
+362 FSAEHERDGS

-395 PQIDLRTGA
+395 PQLDLRTGT
-404 ISSVE
+404 ITSVE

-453 AWELAGLRVPIA
+453 AWELAGLRMPVA
-465 VNLSMRNVHDPQLPQ
+465 VNLSMRNIHDPQLPQ

-493 DLLRLEITETV
+493 DLLRLEMTETV
-504 LAADPERALQTMD
+504 LAADPQRALQTMD

-544 PLDQIKIDRSFVIGM
+544 PLDEIKIDRSFVIGM
-559 VNDEASATIVRAT
+559 IDDESSATIVRAT

-585 EGVENTETRQRL
+585 EGVENAETRRRL
-597 TALGCDAIQGFLI
+597 TALGCDAIQGFFVA
-610 SRPMP
+610 RPMP

-626 TVGTA
+626 TITTA
-631 TPRPTEPVAG
+631 AG

>member
-1 MPPTAEVQ
+1 MEN
-9 ARVRPL
+9 
-15 ASSVRVAVVGEAL
+15 AL

-63 VLILGSAL
+63 VLVLGAAL

-89 GYERVARFSFFV
+89 GYERVARFSFVV
-101 DTAVVVYAIWVF
+101 DTSVVIYAIWVF
-113 AADPQWTSWAVG
+113 AADPQTAWAVG

-141 VASTTIITIA
+141 LASMTTITLA
-151 YVVIVGW
+151 YLVIVGW
-158 RNAAYGY
+158 RQQTYGY
-165 DIQLQ
+165 NIELQ

-177 LYLMTALIMSGA
+177 LYLLTALIMSGA

-223 QQLVRQPRTGE
+223 QQLLRQPRTGE

-254 HDVGDN
+254 HAVGDD
-260 LLRQVGP
+260 LLKQIGP
-267 RLMAN
+267 RLAAS
-272 LRAADTVARLGG
+272 LRTADTIARLGG

-294 DETGAARVGQKMLA
+294 DETGAARVAQKMLA
-308 ALEQAFPLDGEMLD
+308 ALEQSFPLEGEALD
-322 IGASVGIA
+322 IGASVGVA
-330 VAPAHATQAEQLLSR
+330 VAPGHATQAEQLLSR
-345 ADVAMYTAKGS
+345 ADVAMYAAKGS

-362 FSAEQERDGA
+362 FSAEHERDGA

-395 PQIDLRTGA
+395 PQIDLRTGG
-404 ISSVE
+404 ITSVE

-465 VNLSMRNVHDPQLPQ
+465 VNLSMRNIHDPQLPQ

-493 DLLRLEITETV
+493 DLLRLEMTETV

-544 PLDQIKIDRSFVIGM
+544 PLDEIKIDRSFVIGM
-559 VNDEASATIVRAT
+559 IDDESSATIVRAT

-585 EGVENTETRQRL
+585 EGVENAETRQRL
-597 TALGCDAIQGFLI
+597 TALGCDAIQGFLVA
-610 SRPMP
+610 RPMP
-615 ADQAAE
+615 ADQTAE

-626 TVGTA
+626 TVPA
-631 TPRPTEPVAG
+631 VVAAGD

>member
-1 MPPTAEVQ
+1 VE
-9 ARVRPL
+9 
-15 ASSVRVAVVGEAL
+15 SAL

-63 VLILGSAL
+63 VLILGAGL
-71 LAWTLINTR
+71 LAWTLVNTR

-89 GYERVARFSFFV
+89 AYERVARFSFVV
-101 DTAVVVYAIWVF
+101 DTSVVIYAIWVF
-113 AADPQWTSWAVG
+113 AADPQWTAWAVG

-141 VASTTIITIA
+141 LTSTAILTVA
-151 YVVIVGW
+151 YLVIVGW
-158 RNAAYGY
+158 RQQTYGY
-165 DIQLQ
+165 NIELQ

-177 LYLMTALIMSGA
+177 LYLLTALIMSGA

-223 QQLVRQPRTGE
+223 QQLLRQPRTGE

-254 HDVGDN
+254 HAVGDD
-260 LLRQVGP
+260 LLKQIGP
-267 RLMAN
+267 RLTAS
-272 LRAADTVARLGG
+272 LRSADTIARLGG

-294 DETGAARVGQKMLA
+294 DETGAARVAQKMLA
-308 ALEQAFPLDGEMLD
+308 ALEQAFPLEGEALD
-322 IGASVGIA
+322 IGASVGVA
-330 VAPAHATQAEQLLSR
+330 VAPAHGTQAEQLLSR
-345 ADVAMYTAKGS
+345 ADVAMYAAKGS

-362 FSAEQERDGA
+362 FSAEHERDGA

-395 PQIDLRTGA
+395 PQIDLRTGG
-404 ISSVE
+404 ITSVE

-465 VNLSMRNVHDPQLPQ
+465 VNLSMRNIHDPQLPQ

-493 DLLRLEITETV
+493 DLLRLEMTETV

-544 PLDQIKIDRSFVIGM
+544 PLDEIKIDRSFVIGM
-559 VNDEASATIVRAT
+559 IDDESSATIVRAT

-585 EGVENTETRQRL
+585 EGVENAETRQRL
-597 TALGCDAIQGFLI
+597 TALGCDAIQGYLVA
-610 SRPMP
+610 RPMP
-615 ADQAAE
+615 ADQTAE

-626 TVGTA
+626 TV
-631 TPRPTEPVAG
+631 PTVVTVGR

>member
-1 MPPTAEVQ
+1 VED
-9 ARVRPL
+9 
-15 ASSVRVAVVGEAL
+15 AL

-42 LAGALLVFALGPLF
+42 LVGALLVFALGPLF
-56 PSLAPAH
+56 PSVAPAH
-63 VLILGSAL
+63 VLILGGWL

-80 LVEGARTAA
+80 LMEGARTAA
-89 GYERVARFSFFV
+89 GYERIARVSFVV
-101 DTAVVVYAIWVF
+101 DSAIVVYAIWIF
-113 AADPQWTSWAVG
+113 AADPQWSAWVVG

-141 VASTTIITIA
+141 LASTTTVTLA
-151 YVVIVGW
+151 YLVIVAW
-158 RNAAYGY
+158 RQATYGY
-165 DIQLQ
+165 EIQPQ

-177 LYLMTALIMSGA
+177 IYLLSALIMSGA

-200 EYQLFHDLLTGLPNR
+200 EYQLFHDILTGLPNR
-215 ALLIERLQ
+215 ALLIERLH
-223 QQLVRQPRTGE
+223 QLLLRQPRTGE
-234 SVAVLVMDLTD
+234 SVALLVMDLTD

-254 HDVGDN
+254 HDVGDE
-260 LLRQVGP
+260 LLKQVGP
-267 RLMAN
+267 RLAAS

-294 DETGAARVGQKMLA
+294 DETGAARVAQKMLT
-308 ALEQAFPLDGEMLD
+308 ALEQAFPLEGETLD
-322 IGASVGIA
+322 IGASVGVA

-345 ADVAMYTAKGS
+345 ADVAMYAAKGS

-362 FSAEQERDGA
+362 FSAEHERDGA

-395 PQIDLRTGA
+395 PQVNLRTSA
-404 ISSVE
+404 VTSVE

-438 RLTRTVLTEAIRQAR
+438 RLTRHVLTEAIRQAR
-453 AWELAGLRVPIA
+453 AWELAGLRMPVA
-465 VNLSMRNVHDPQLPQ
+465 VNLSMRNIHDPQLPQ

-493 DLLRLEITETV
+493 DLLRLEMTETV
-504 LAADPERALQTMD
+504 LAADPQRALQTMD

-544 PLDQIKIDRSFVIGM
+544 PLDEIKIDRSFVVGM
-559 VNDEASATIVRAT
+559 VDDESSATIVRAT

-585 EGVENTETRQRL
+585 EGVETTETRQRL
-597 TALGCDAIQGFLI
+597 TALGCDAIQGFLVA
-610 SRPMP
+610 RPMP
-615 ADQAAE
+615 ADQTAE

-626 TVGTA
+626 TIPPIA
-631 TPRPTEPVAG
+631 TSAN

>member
-1 MPPTAEVQ
+1 MED
-9 ARVRPL
+9 
-15 ASSVRVAVVGEAL
+15 AL

-56 PSLAPAH
+56 PVVAPVH
-63 VLILGSAL
+63 VLVLGGAL
-71 LAWTLINTR
+71 LAWTLIDAR

-89 GYERVARFSFFV
+89 GYRGIARFSFVV
-101 DTAVVVYAIWVF
+101 DTAIVVYAIWVF
-113 AADPQWTSWAVG
+113 AADPQWVAWVVG
-125 VLIIIGSAFRF
+125 VLIIISSAFRF

-141 VASTTIITIA
+141 LISASIVTAA
-151 YVVIVGW
+151 YLVIVSW
-158 RNAAYGY
+158 RQSTYGY
-165 DIQLQ
+165 SIEIP

-177 LYLMTALIMSGA
+177 MYLLSALIMSGA

-200 EYQLFHDLLTGLPNR
+200 EYQLFHDVLTGLPNR

-223 QQLVRQPRTGE
+223 QQLVRLPRTNE
-234 SVAVLVMDLTD
+234 SAALLVMDLTD
-245 FKAVNDSLG
+245 FKTVNDSLG
-254 HDVGDN
+254 HDVGDE

-267 RLMAN
+267 RLAAS

-284 DEFAILLPGT
+284 DEFAVLLPGT
-294 DETGAARVGQKMLA
+294 DETGAARVAQKMLA
-308 ALEQAFPLDGEMLD
+308 ALEQAFPLEGETLD
-322 IGASVGIA
+322 IGASVGVA
-330 VAPAHATQAEQLLSR
+330 VAPAHAAQAEQLLSR
-345 ADVAMYTAKGS
+345 AEIAMHAAKGS
-356 LAGLAV
+356 LDGLAV
-362 FSAEQERDGA
+362 FSAEHERDGA

-395 PQIDLRTGA
+395 PQIDLKTGA
-404 ISSVE
+404 MTSVE

-438 RLTRTVLTEAIRQAR
+438 RLTRSVLTEAIRQAR

-465 VNLSMRNVHDPQLPQ
+465 VNLSMRNIHDPQLPQ

-493 DLLRLEITETV
+493 ELLRLEMTETV
-504 LAADPERALQTMD
+504 LAADPQRALQTMD

-544 PLDQIKIDRSFVIGM
+544 PLDEIKIDRSFVLGM
-559 VNDEASATIVRAT
+559 IDDQSSATIVRAT
-572 VELGHGLGYAVVA
+572 VDLGHGLGYGVVA
-585 EGVENTETRQRL
+585 EGVENAETRQRL
-597 TALGCDAIQGFLI
+597 SALGCDAIQGFLVA
-610 SRPMP
+610 RPMP

-621 WIGRA
+621 WIGK
-626 TVGTA
+626 
-631 TPRPTEPVAG
+631 AGLPITTSAH

>member
-1 MPPTAEVQ
+1 MEN
-9 ARVRPL
+9 
-15 ASSVRVAVVGEAL
+15 AL

-63 VLILGSAL
+63 VLVLGAAL

-89 GYERVARFSFFV
+89 GYERVARFSFVV
-101 DTAVVVYAIWVF
+101 DTSVVIYAIWVF
-113 AADPQWTSWAVG
+113 AADPQWTAWAVG

-141 VASTTIITIA
+141 LASMTTITLA
-151 YVVIVGW
+151 YLVIVGW
-158 RNAAYGY
+158 RQQTYGY
-165 DIQLQ
+165 NIELQ

-177 LYLMTALIMSGA
+177 LYLLTALIMSGA

-223 QQLVRQPRTGE
+223 QQLLRQPRTGE

-254 HDVGDN
+254 HAVGDD
-260 LLRQVGP
+260 LLKQIGP
-267 RLMAN
+267 RLAAS
-272 LRAADTVARLGG
+272 LRTADTIARLGG

-294 DETGAARVGQKMLA
+294 DETGAARVAQKMLA
-308 ALEQAFPLDGEMLD
+308 ALEQSFPLEGEALD
-322 IGASVGIA
+322 IGASVGVA
-330 VAPAHATQAEQLLSR
+330 VAPGHATQAEQLLSR
-345 ADVAMYTAKGS
+345 ADVAMYAAKGS

-362 FSAEQERDGA
+362 FSAEHERDGA

-395 PQIDLRTGA
+395 PQIDLRTGG
-404 ISSVE
+404 ITSVE

-465 VNLSMRNVHDPQLPQ
+465 VNLSMRNIHDPQLPQ

-493 DLLRLEITETV
+493 DLLRLEMTETV

-544 PLDQIKIDRSFVIGM
+544 PLDEIKIDRSFVIGM
-559 VNDEASATIVRAT
+559 IDDESSATIVRAT

-585 EGVENTETRQRL
+585 EGVENAETRQRL
-597 TALGCDAIQGFLI
+597 TALGCDAIQGFLVA
-610 SRPMP
+610 RPMP
-615 ADQAAE
+615 ADQTAE

-626 TVGTA
+626 SVPA
-631 TPRPTEPVAG
+631 VVAAGD

>member
-1 MPPTAEVQ
+1 MED
-9 ARVRPL
+9 
-15 ASSVRVAVVGEAL
+15 AL

-56 PSLAPAH
+56 PSLAPGH
-63 VLILGSAL
+63 VLVLGAGL

-80 LVEGARTAA
+80 LVEGARTNAA
-89 GYERVARFSFFV
+89 YERVARFSFVV
-101 DTAVVVYAIWVF
+101 DSSVVVYAIWVF
-113 AADPQWTSWAVG
+113 AADPQWVAWVVG
-125 VLIIIGSAFRF
+125 VLIIIGSSFRF

-141 VASTTIITIA
+141 LSSTIILTVA
-151 YVVIVGW
+151 YLVIVGW
-158 RNAAYGY
+158 RQATYGY
-165 DIQLQ
+165 NIEIQ

-223 QQLVRQPRTGE
+223 QQLLRQARTGE
-234 SVAVLVMDLTD
+234 SVALVVMDLTD

-254 HDVGDN
+254 HDVGDD

-267 RLMAN
+267 RLAAS

-294 DETGAARVGQKMLA
+294 DETGAARVAQKMLA
-308 ALEQAFPLDGEMLD
+308 ALEQAFPLEGEMLD
-322 IGASVGIA
+322 IGASVGVA
-330 VAPAHATQAEQLLSR
+330 VAPAHATQADQLLSR
-345 ADVAMYTAKGS
+345 ADVAMYAAKGS
-356 LAGLAV
+356 LRGLEV
-362 FSAEQERDGA
+362 FSAEHERDGA
-372 GRLALMSDL
+372 GRLALMSEL

-453 AWELAGLRVPIA
+453 AWELAGLRVPVA
-465 VNLSMRNVHDPQLPQ
+465 VNLSMRNIHDPQLPQ

-493 DLLRLEITETV
+493 DLLRLEMTETV
-504 LAADPERALQTMD
+504 LAADPQRALQTMD

-544 PLDQIKIDRSFVIGM
+544 PLDEIKIDRSFVMGM
-559 VNDEASATIVRAT
+559 IDDESSATIVRAT
-572 VELGHGLGYAVVA
+572 VDLGHGLGYGVVA

-597 TALGCDAIQGFLI
+597 SALGCDAIQGFLI
-610 SRPMP
+610 ARPMP
-615 ADQAAE
+615 ADQTAE

-626 TVGTA
+626 GVSTVA
-631 TPRPTEPVAG
+631 TIAH

>member
-1 MPPTAEVQ
+1 MED
-9 ARVRPL
+9 
-15 ASSVRVAVVGEAL
+15 AL

-63 VLILGSAL
+63 VLVLGAAL
-71 LAWTLINTR
+71 LAWTLINAR

-89 GYERVARFSFFV
+89 EYERVARFSFVV
-101 DTAVVVYAIWVF
+101 DASVVIYAIWVF
-113 AADPQWTSWAVG
+113 AADPQWIAWVVG

-141 VASTTIITIA
+141 LTSTAVITVA
-151 YVVIVGW
+151 YLVIVGW
-158 RNAAYGY
+158 RLQTYGY
-165 DIQLQ
+165 NIELQ

-177 LYLMTALIMSGA
+177 MYLLTALIMSGA

-223 QQLVRQPRTGE
+223 QQLLRQPRTGE

-267 RLMAN
+267 RLAAS
-272 LRAADTVARLGG
+272 LRAADTIARLGG
-284 DEFAILLPGT
+284 DEFAILLPGA
-294 DETGAARVGQKMLA
+294 DETGAARVAQKMLA
-308 ALEQAFPLDGEMLD
+308 ALEQAFPLEGEALD
-322 IGASVGIA
+322 IGASVGVA

-345 ADVAMYTAKGS
+345 ADVAMYAAKGS

-362 FSAEQERDGA
+362 FSAEHERDGA

-395 PQIDLRTGA
+395 PQIDLRTGG
-404 ISSVE
+404 ITSVE

-465 VNLSMRNVHDPQLPQ
+465 VNLSMRNIHDPQLPQ

-493 DLLRLEITETV
+493 ELLRLEMTETV

-544 PLDQIKIDRSFVIGM
+544 PLDEIKIDRSFVIGM
-559 VNDEASATIVRAT
+559 IDDESSATIVRAT

-585 EGVENTETRQRL
+585 EGVENAETRQRL
-597 TALGCDAIQGFLI
+597 TALGCDAIQGFLVA
-610 SRPMP
+610 RPMP
-615 ADQAAE
+615 ADQTAE

-626 TVGTA
+626 TV
-631 TPRPTEPVAG
+631 PTVVTVAQ